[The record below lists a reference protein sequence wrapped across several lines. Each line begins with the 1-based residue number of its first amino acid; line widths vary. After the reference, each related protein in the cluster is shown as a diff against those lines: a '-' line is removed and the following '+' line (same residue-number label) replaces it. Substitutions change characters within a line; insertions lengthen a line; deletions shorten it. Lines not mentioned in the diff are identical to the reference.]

1 MTDAA
6 RSVNLATRRYR
17 HGRARST
24 LARMKLRLFGCLTL
38 SLLSTVVACG
48 GDDGDTTPIDAPIV
62 FDGMPID
69 TPVVSTDAA
78 SPDAAPSVVMEVPC
92 AGATIAATITAPGF
106 AFTPMQSTVAL
117 NAVVQFTMPGSH
129 SAVSGETPGVDDGQ
143 FRVNFNETKCLR
155 FTAAGTYGFWC
166 NPHQF
171 TGSITV
177 TP

>member
-1 MTDAA
+1 M
-6 RSVNLATRRYR
+6 NLAARRYR
-17 HGRARST
+17 HARSRST
-24 LARMKLRLFGCLTL
+24 LAPMKLRLFGCLTL

-48 GDDGDTTPIDAPIV
+48 GDDGDTMPIDAAINS
-62 FDGMPID
+62 DGATID
-69 TPVVSTDAA
+69 TPVVSTDGG
-78 SPDAAPSVVMEVPC
+78 SPDAAPSVVTEVPC

-143 FRVNFNETKCLR
+143 FRVNFSETKCLR